1 MADSTA
7 APADTAATESKTSNK
22 EQSFLA
28 RLVEFGDQ
36 IIPAERPAFEDV
48 GKVLGALIHWID
60 QGGGFEAP
68 EAFNPALSQ
77 AVAEQEAEQS
87 RLAAQNAEL
96 STRLASLET
105 LMRQQIASQPAAPA
119 APVEAAPVTPA
130 PVADPAVPGEGA
142 APVAP
147 APVAPAP
154 VDTPA
159 PVVPGV
165 SEPAPVEP
173 VPVVAPPEAAA
184 PPVAPAPP
192 VSE

>member
-7 APADTAATESKTSNK
+7 APADTAAAESKTSTE
-22 EQSFLA
+22 EQSFLS
-28 RLVEFGDQ
+28 RLVDFGDQ

-130 PVADPAVPGEGA
+130 PVADPVVPGEGA
-142 APVAP
+142 APAVP

-154 VDTPA
+154 VDAPA
-159 PVVPGV
+159 PIVPGV
-165 SEPAPVEP
+165 GEPA
-173 VPVVAPPEAAA
+173 PVVAPPEAAA

-192 VSE
+192 VSD